1 MRRDLKSGLV
11 GFCVPLL
18 AMLAACGGG
27 GDGAGGERE
36 TLYVEL
42 GYDASVASIHQPLT
56 VRPYISGLGN
66 RRPVCTV
73 SGGAL
78 PPGMTLG
85 SDCVFS
91 GAPNAAG
98 NYTVTVR
105 LTSPGVE
112 GFVDGGASFLIDDP
126 TPSLAA
132 TQSIDQGRTGQWRAF
147 IGQAWRGDAVVQ
159 LGNYTPKSG
168 DALMYTVTS
177 GALPDGIVLDASTG
191 ALSGVTS
198 TYGRSSF
205 TVVATLR
212 RNGIDYPAVP
222 AVSVNV
228 DVVES
233 SVLIEYSACDAVWAV
248 PISCTASVRTQPI
261 AGSTLR
267 YSAAALPA
275 GFVLDPVTGTFSGTP
290 ATLLRETVPV
300 TVTWTLPDDR
310 VITFLPLVLL
320 TTAGAFPSYDPSTSM
335 TGVVSGPMPENGLG
349 AITVGLTSGQAFSI
363 PMVGVG
369 TARAGDLYLFEL
381 VQRDPNFVLPS
392 WVRVDPTS
400 GRLSGTPPAGAVGVT
415 HYWTVRLTTQ
425 RNGFTLV
432 TRRDWSAAVR

>member
-1 MRRDLKSGLV
+1 MRRDWKSGLV
-11 GFCVPLL
+11 GVCILVLALL
-18 AMLAACGGG
+18 AGCGGG
-27 GDGAGGERE
+27 GADGERE

-42 GYDASVASIHQPLT
+42 GYDPSIASIRQPLT

-73 SGGAL
+73 AGGAL

-91 GAPNAAG
+91 GAPTTAG
-98 NYTVTVR
+98 SYSVAVR

-132 TQSIDQGRTGQWRAF
+132 TQSIDQGQTGQWRAF
-147 IGQAWRGDAVVQ
+147 IGQPWRGDAIVERS
-159 LGNYTPKSG
+159 NYTPKSG
-168 DALMYTVTS
+168 DVLAYTVTS
-177 GALPDGIVLDASTG
+177 GALPGGILLDTTTG

-205 TVVATLR
+205 TIVATLG
-212 RNGIDYPAVP
+212 RNGIDYATAP
-222 AVSVNV
+222 AVSVTI

-233 SVLIEYSACDAVWAV
+233 VILIEYSVCDAIWAV
-248 PISCTASVRTQPI
+248 PITCTPSVRTEPI
-261 AGSTLR
+261 ADSTFR

-275 GFVLDPVTGTFSGTP
+275 GFTLDPVTGAFSGTP
-290 ATLLRETVPV
+290 ATLIGGGVPV
-300 TVTWTLPDDR
+300 VVTWTLPDGR
-310 VITFLPLVLL
+310 AITL
-320 TTAGAFPSYDPSTSM
+320 TPQLSVTTRGSFPSYDPSAGM
-335 TGVVSGPMPENGLG
+335 TGVVSGPTPENGMG
-349 AITVGLTSGQAFSI
+349 ALTVGLASGQAFSI

-369 TARAGDLYLFEL
+369 NARAGDAYLFEL
-381 VQRDPNFVLPS
+381 EQRDANFVVPA
-392 WVRVDPTS
+392 WVRIDPTS

-425 RNGFTLV
+425 RNGFTLA
-432 TRRDWSAAVR
+432 TKRDWSATVQ